1 MIPGRHFA
9 GLQLQGGRPYQEDD
23 FGFLNDLKETD
34 PRPSHL
40 LVVLADG
47 MGGHSGGAHASA
59 LAVDT
64 FLETYQGAPGSVTDR
79 MVKSLNESNERIRVD
94 ADGNPQLTGMGCT
107 FVAAGFLEDGLV
119 WVSVGDSPFWRFRDG
134 GIKQLNEDHSMAPLL
149 AQQVTAGSLSPEE
162 AARHPHRNALRSA
175 LIGEPIPKLDLRESP
190 VRLREG
196 DKFLL
201 ASDGLQTLSDQEIA
215 AILKEDADALDLAR
229 KLLRAV
235 EEKNRRGQDNTTAI
249 VVTPFRNGGATPIVE
264 WTL

>member
-34 PRPSHL
+34 PSPSHL

-47 MGGHSGGAHASA
+47 MGGHTGGAHASSV
-59 LAVDT
+59 AVDT
-64 FLETYQGAPGSVTDR
+64 FLHAYQVARGSVTDR
-79 MVKSLNESNERIRVD
+79 MIKSLNDSNERIRVD
-94 ADGNPQLTGMGCT
+94 AEGNPELTGMGCT
-107 FVAAGFLEDGLV
+107 LVAAAFIEDGVV
-119 WVSVGDSPFWRFRDG
+119 WVSVGDSPFWRFRNG
-134 GIKQLNEDHSMAPLL
+134 NLKQLNEDHSMAPLIM
-149 AQQVTAGSLSPEE
+149 QQVNAGAMSPDE

-175 LIGEPIPKLDLRESP
+175 LIGEPIAKTDLRESP
-190 VRLREG
+190 VRLKPG

-201 ASDGLQTLSDQEIA
+201 ASDGLQTLTDKEIA
-215 AILKEDADALDLAR
+215 AILQEDADALDLAR

-235 EEKNRRGQDNTTAI
+235 DEKNRRGQDNTTAI
-249 VVTPFRNGGATPIVE
+249 VVAPFRNGDATPVVE

>member
-9 GLQLQGGRPYQEDD
+9 GLQLQGSRPYQEDD

-34 PRPSHL
+34 PRPSRL

-59 LAVDT
+59 LAVDS
-64 FLETYQGAPGSVTDR
+64 FLQSYQGAAGSVTDR
-79 MVKSLNESNERIRVD
+79 MVKSLNESNDRIRGD
-94 ADGNPQLTGMGCT
+94 AEGNPALLGMGCT
-107 FVAAGFLEDGLV
+107 FVAAAFIDDGLV
-119 WVSVGDSPFWRFRDG
+119 WVSVGDSPFWRYRDG
-134 GIKQLNEDHSMAPLL
+134 KVKQLNEDHSMAPLI
-149 AQQVTAGSLSPEE
+149 AQQVVAGALSPED

-175 LIGEPIPKLDLRESP
+175 LIGEPIPKTDLRESP
-190 VRLREG
+190 IRLKAG

-201 ASDGLQTLSDQEIA
+201 ASDGMQTLTDQEIA
-215 AILKEDADALDLAR
+215 AILKEDADALDLSR

-249 VVTPFRNGGATPIVE
+249 VVAPFRNGEATPIVD

>member
-1 MIPGRHFA
+1 MIPGRQFA

-23 FGFLNDLKETD
+23 FGFLNDVKETD

-64 FLETYQGAPGSVTDR
+64 FLATYQGSPGSVTDR
-79 MVKSLNESNERIRVD
+79 MVKSLHESNDRIRTD
-94 ADGNPQLTGMGCT
+94 SEGDPQLAGMGCT
-107 FVAAGFLEDGLV
+107 LVAAAFLDDGLV

-134 GIKQLNEDHSMAPLL
+134 SIKQLNEDHSMAPLI
-149 AQQVTAGSLSPEE
+149 AQQVTAGALSPEE

-190 VRLREG
+190 VRLKEG
-196 DKFLL
+196 DKFLI
-201 ASDGLQTLSDQEIA
+201 ASDGMQTLSDQEIA
-215 AILKEDADALDLAR
+215 AILAENADALDLAR
-229 KLLRAV
+229 KLLRAI
-235 EEKNRRGQDNTTAI
+235 EGKNRKGQDNTTAI
-249 VVTPFRNGGATPIVE
+249 VVTPFRNGETTPIVE

>member
-1 MIPGRHFA
+1 MIPGRQFA

-34 PRPSHL
+34 PSPTHL

-64 FLETYQGAPGSVTDR
+64 FLQAYQQAPGSVTER
-79 MVKSLNESNERIRVD
+79 MVKSLNDSNERIRID
-94 ADGNPQLTGMGCT
+94 AEGDPQLTGMGCT
-107 FVAAGFLEDGLV
+107 LVAAAFLEDGLV

-134 GIKQLNEDHSMAPLL
+134 GIKQLNEDHSMAPLI
-149 AQQVTAGSLSPEE
+149 AQQVTAGALSPEE

-175 LIGEPIPKLDLRESP
+175 LIGEPIPKTDLRESP
-190 VRLREG
+190 IRLRPG

-201 ASDGLQTLSDQEIA
+201 ASDGLQTLTDQEIA
-215 AILKEDADALDLAR
+215 AILEEDADALDLAR

-249 VVTPFRNGGATPIVE
+249 VVTPFRNSVTTPIVD

>member
-1 MIPGRHFA
+1 MIPGRQFA
-9 GLQLQGGRPYQEDD
+9 GLQLQGSRPYQEDD
-23 FGFLNDLKETD
+23 FGFLNDVKETD

-64 FLETYQGAPGSVTDR
+64 FLQTYQGALGSVTER
-79 MVKSLNESNERIRVD
+79 MVKSLNESNDRIR
-94 ADGNPQLTGMGCT
+94 ADSEGMGCT
-107 FVAAGFLEDGLV
+107 LVATAFLDDGLV

-149 AQQVTAGSLSPEE
+149 AQQVTAGAISPEE

-190 VRLREG
+190 VRLKAG

-201 ASDGLQTLSDQEIA
+201 ASDGLQTLTDQEIA

-229 KLLRAV
+229 KLLKAV
-235 EEKNRRGQDNTTAI
+235 EERNRRGQDNTTAI
-249 VVTPFRNGGATPIVE
+249 VVTPYRKGDETPIVE

>member
-1 MIPGRHFA
+1 MIPGRQFA

-34 PRPSHL
+34 PAPSRL

-64 FLETYQGAPGSVTDR
+64 FLQTYQAPGGSVTER
-79 MVKSLNESNERIRVD
+79 MVKSLNECNERIRVD
-94 ADGNPQLTGMGCT
+94 SEGNPALTGMGCT
-107 FVAAGFLEDGLV
+107 FVAAAFIDDGLV
-119 WVSVGDSPFWRFRDG
+119 WVSVGDSPFWRYRNG
-134 GIKQLNEDHSMAPLL
+134 GIKQLNEDHSMAPLI
-149 AQQVTAGSLSPEE
+149 AQQVTAGALSPEE

-175 LIGEPIPKLDLRESP
+175 LIGEPIPKTDLRESP
-190 VRLREG
+190 IRLKAG

-201 ASDGLQTLSDQEIA
+201 ASDGMQTLSDQEIA

-249 VVTPFRNGGATPIVE
+249 VVAPFRNGDATPVVD